1 MQLLNWASQGPRTV
15 VARVLLVSRPPPHGS
30 VLIVKAEIPTKAQM
44 VNDTTLDV
52 DQGMTRTVLVDC

>member
-1 MQLLNWASQGPRTV
+1 M